1 MHWYEKSFGKD
12 YLKVYSHR
20 NDELARKEVDAIIKV
35 LDIKKDEYIMDL
47 CCGSGRHSISLAQ
60 LGYRVL
66 GVDLS
71 EYLLKIARA
80 RARSQ
85 RIEKGWVEFKRH
97 DMRSLPYHQLFDV
110 VLNLFTS
117 FGYFSD
123 DKENFGVI
131 MEISKVLKK
140 NGRVLLDYLNPNH
153 VRNNIV
159 PFSYKRVDGLF
170 VKESRWIE
178 NNTINKK
185 IIIGDKYQWKTYTER
200 VKLYT
205 LDDFKAMFRAADLK
219 ITKVYGSYSLEGYHK
234 DTSPRILILGTKV

>member
-12 YLKVYSHR
+12 YLRVYSHR
-20 NDELARKEVDAIIKV
+20 NDELARKEVDTIIKV

-80 RARSQ
+80 RSQ

-97 DMRSLPYHQLFDV
+97 DMRSLPYRQLFDV
-110 VLNLFTS
+110 ALNLFTS
-117 FGYFSD
+117 FGYFED
-123 DKENFGVI
+123 DRDNYRVI
-131 MEISKVLKK
+131 MEIGKVLKN
-140 NGRVLLDYLNPNH
+140 NGRVLLDFLNPYH
-153 VRNNIV
+153 VRKNIV
-159 PFSYKRVDGLF
+159 PFSHKTVDGLF

-178 NNTINKK
+178 NNTVNKK
-185 IIIGDKYQWKTYTER
+185 IIIGDKYQWETYMER

-205 LDDFKAMFRAADLK
+205 LDDFKAMFRAAGLK
-219 ITKVYGSYSLEGYHK
+219 ITNVYGSYSLEGYHR
-234 DTSPRILILGTKV
+234 DTSPRIIILGAKV